1 MIKRLFDILI
11 SFFVLLLFSPFFLIL
26 CILIKLDSKGPI
38 FFMQERPGW
47 NREIFKVYKLRTMRL
62 GSEKMVMGKEVLKDD
77 ERVTR
82 IGKYLRR
89 YKIDELP
96 QLLNV
101 LKGDMS
107 LVGPRPERMDY
118 LDKYTEEE
126 LKRFIMR
133 PGLTGLAQVNGNIYI
148 TLEERHKYDVLYVD
162 NYSLLLDLKIIC
174 RTILVI
180 IFGEDKFSG
189 NQLEVKA

>member
-1 MIKRLFDILI
+1 
-11 SFFVLLLFSPFFLIL
+11 
-26 CILIKLDSKGPI
+26 
-38 FFMQERPGW
+38 MQERPGW

-62 GSEKMVMGKEVLKDD
+62 GSEKMIMGKEVLKDD

-126 LKRFIMR
+126 LRRFIMR

-148 TLEERHKYDVLYVD
+148 TLEERHKYDVQYVD
-162 NYSLLLDLKIIC
+162 NYNLLLDIKIIC

-189 NQLEVKA
+189 NQLEVNT